1 MNCTC
6 KMPRVNDFPHDVG
19 CPVYFPFNNIPTPT
33 PQLYPIPLNPT
44 PQPALS
50 SDFSHSTNC
59 SGMHIGAHCL
69 IKDDLRGAIVSL
81 TSRMLDNPDKDGIY
95 PTTVFYDAL
104 EQFVSTLLKENAAA
118 TLREV
123 DEGVL
128 AIMKK
133 HGFVGSFRRVRHL
146 IQHKLT
152 SEL

>member
-1 MNCTC
+1 
-6 KMPRVNDFPHDVG
+6 
-19 CPVYFPFNNIPTPT
+19 
-33 PQLYPIPLNPT
+33 
-44 PQPALS
+44 
-50 SDFSHSTNC
+50 
-59 SGMHIGAHCL
+59 
-69 IKDDLRGAIVSL
+69 
-81 TSRMLDNPDKDGIY
+81 MLDNPDKDGIY